1 MNRLVDIMSFS
12 LPSDVV
18 GSMPDLDRAADYL
31 ELAAFFSHDSRTL
44 SSKLLDSISDEPEQN
59 NDEGNPEGQELSE
72 GGTLSAEMESDK
84 DELVALAIEQI
95 VSRQQVLGLTYPFHI
110 EEDGD
115 IIRFDLTDN
124 SLGQIAYVLCLIL
137 SDISARPPVL
147 GFELLPDE
155 ATRRKL
161 RQYFQFFATA
171 ALAAEI
177 NGRAW
182 SFGFPRPDHSGF
194 IGKLKEIWKVINDG
208 DVEPQEGASMH
219 AKDDKIDVFA
229 ARIPSDEMPGFL
241 FAAAQVTTGR
251 DINEKSLRSHL
262 RVFKERWFHAQ
273 PVTVLIPY
281 MIVPFVFSREKFV
294 DHVRV
299 VGNLLHRLRIPIRV
313 SEAKHLVQ
321 LGVDIEGYGCLASAS
336 QWLRDYRSEA
346 LRRKV
351 CLFSG
356 VR

>member
-1 MNRLVDIMSFS
+1 MTKFVDILSFS

-18 GSMPDLDRAADYL
+18 GSTPDLDRAADYL
-31 ELAAFFSHDSRTL
+31 ELAAFFARDGRTL
-44 SSKLLDSISDEPEQN
+44 SSKLADSVLDEPKQN
-59 NDEGNPEGQELSE
+59 NDEGNPESQELSE
-72 GGTLSAEMESDK
+72 GDRLSAETQSDK
-84 DELVALAIEQI
+84 DELVPLAIEQI
-95 VSRQQVLGLTYPFHI
+95 ANRRKVLGLAYPFHI

-115 IIRFDLTDN
+115 TIRFDLTDD
-124 SLGQIAYVLCLIL
+124 SLGQVAYMLCLIL
-137 SDISARPPVL
+137 SDLSARPPVL

-155 ATRRKL
+155 ATKRKL

-177 NGRAW
+177 NGSAW

-208 DVEPQEGASMH
+208 DVEPQEGASLY
-219 AKDDKIDVFA
+219 AKDDKVDVFA
-229 ARIPSDEMPGFL
+229 ARIPGDEMPGFL

-251 DINEKSLRSHL
+251 DMDDRSLRSHL
-262 RVFKERWFHAQ
+262 RVFMDRWFRAR
-273 PVTVLIPY
+273 PVTVMIPY

-321 LGVDIEGYGCLASAS
+321 FGVDIEGYSCLASAS

-351 CLFSG
+351 S
-356 VR
+356 